1 MLYVANNILVADT
14 INELLDFL
22 DAYHLDHSWIEINGR
37 IRPRILYRLYGN
49 MKQRAYTDPKT
60 DIVSLRELVQ
70 ICKQNNPVTEEEI
83 KEWEK
88 KNGKLPKP
96 PQEVLDRIWEKIKER
111 INNNK
116 K

>member
-14 INELLDFL
+14 ITDLLDFL

-60 DIVSLRELVQ
+60 DIVSLRELVK
-70 ICKQNNPVTEEEI
+70 ICKENNPVTDEEI
-83 KEWEK
+83 KEWGK
-88 KNGKLPKP
+88 KHGKLPKP